1 MKRKTYIILVFLI
14 ITLLSCGSDQNA
26 ANGPSIGITYGTV
39 QMKMDTFCI
48 DVNKQYVEAVNEN
61 GAHVIK
67 ITVDDDSGEIDRKLA
82 MLDGI
87 LIPGGLDVHPSRYNE
102 KEFHKLEAVDPKL
115 DALEFRVLNYAR
127 KNELPVLGICRGC
140 QILNVFYGGS
150 LYQDIPSQF
159 KGNTRVQHREQ
170 LDLLVYTH
178 SVACYHDIQLKKGT
192 RLHHMLEKNTLEV
205 NTYHHQAVKDLA
217 PGFVVNTRSCDGL
230 VEGIEHNGNL
240 FILGTQ
246 FHPEKMRDD
255 RPVFNKIFH
264 EFIRAATVYRRV
276 HAQ

>member
-1 MKRKTYIILVFLI
+1 MKCKTYIILVVLF
-14 ITLLSCGSDQNA
+14 ITLLSCGSDQNV

-39 QMKMDTFCI
+39 QMKMETFCI
-48 DVNKQYVEAVNEN
+48 DVNSQYVEAIDEN

-67 ITVDDDSGEIDRKLA
+67 ITVDDDSDEIDRKLA
-82 MLDGI
+82 ILDGI

-102 KEFHKLEAVDPKL
+102 KEFHKLEAVDPEL
-115 DALEFRVLNYAR
+115 DALEFKVLKYAR
-127 KNELPVLGICRGC
+127 ENKLPVLGICRGC
-140 QILNVFYGGS
+140 QILNVFHGGS
-150 LYQDIPSQF
+150 LYQDIPSQY
-159 KGNTRVQHREQ
+159 KGKTSVQHREQ

-178 SVACYHDIQLKKGT
+178 SIACYHDIQLKKET
-192 RLHHMLEKNTLEV
+192 RLYHMLGKDTLEV

-217 PGFVVNTRSCDGL
+217 PGFAVNARSRDGL
-230 VEGIEHNGNL
+230 VEGIEHSGDL

-255 RPVFNKIFH
+255 HPVFNKIFK
-264 EFIRAATVYRRV
+264 EFIMAATVYRQV

>member
-1 MKRKTYIILVFLI
+1 MKRKTYIILVVLI

-39 QMKMDTFCI
+39 QMKMDIFCI
-48 DVNKQYVEAVNEN
+48 DVNKQYVKAVNEN

-67 ITVDDDSGEIDRKLA
+67 ITVDDNSDEIDRKLA

-115 DALEFRVLNYAR
+115 DELEFRVLKYAR
-127 KNELPVLGICRGC
+127 KMDLPVLGICRGC

-150 LYQDIPSQF
+150 LYQDIPSQY
-159 KGNTRVQHREQ
+159 KGKTSIQHREQ

-178 SVACYHDIQLKKGT
+178 SVACYHDIQLERGT
-192 RLHHMLEKNTLEV
+192 RLLQMLGNDTLEV
-205 NTYHHQAVKDLA
+205 NTYHHQAVKDIA
-217 PGFVVNTRSCDGL
+217 PGFIVNARSLDGL
-230 VEGIEHNGNL
+230 VEGIEHKGNI

-255 RPVFNKIFH
+255 RPVFNEIFKK
-264 EFIRAATVYRRV
+264 FIRAATVYQEV
-276 HAQ
+276 HTQ